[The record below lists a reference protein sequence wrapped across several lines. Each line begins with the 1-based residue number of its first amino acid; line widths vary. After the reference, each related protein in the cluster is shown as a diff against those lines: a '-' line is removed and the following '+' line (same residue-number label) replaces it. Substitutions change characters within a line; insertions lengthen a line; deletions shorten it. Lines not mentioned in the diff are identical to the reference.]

1 MKRRTK
7 ILVLLEAGVLLCL
20 VTGGFLKMFL
30 GMLPQEQRMYDTGE
44 TVYYAALDTQPETE
58 PTIALPPETTA
69 APETTVAPTEASE
82 ETVPATTAETAQET
96 TAAAIQE
103 IKPQE
108 TKPQET
114 KSQETKPQETKPLA
128 QTASETTG
136 ETVPQTTEPEL
147 VIPTKDRKQ
156 YDKVPN
162 YYETDYPDI
171 RFGQG
176 SFADYGSGVT
186 SMAMVATYLTG
197 YDYRPDTLA
206 HWFSSYTGNQIQLL
220 EYMSDTLQLP
230 WKRALN
236 VRVAL
241 EALKEGKVVI
251 AMVNSKSG
259 FTTGQHFLVLTG
271 INDAGLVTVNDPN
284 KNNYEKWNLK
294 AGFTDGFRE
303 GILIG
308 GYSGSW
314 IYDPSQISDDPFL
327 YIDPSAEEVECRYPD
342 LSLSDADVEMLAK
355 LVCAEA
361 DGEPFEGQQ
370 AVAEVIL
377 NRVAASNFPSTVTGV
392 IKAPDQFRAASQLY
406 RAKPTHVQYEAVR
419 RAWKGP
425 YVLDKDV
432 VFFSTGAV
440 NKNVWGTIG
449 NHTFCHQYT

>member
-30 GMLPQEQRMYDTGE
+30 GMLPREQRMYDTGE

-58 PTIALPPETTA
+58 APTAPPATLPPETTA
-69 APETTVAPTEASE
+69 APETTEAPTKSTE
-82 ETVPATTAETAQET
+82 ETVPAATAETVPAA
-96 TAAAIQE
+96 TAATV
-103 IKPQE
+103 PE
-108 TKPQET
+108 TKPEET
-114 KSQETKPQETKPLA
+114 AKPQA
-128 QTASETTG
+128 

-186 SMAMVATYLTG
+186 SMAMVASYLTG

-259 FTTGQHFLVLTG
+259 FTTGQHFIVLTG

-294 AGFTDGFRE
+294 AGFADGFRE

-308 GYSGSW
+308 GYNGSW
-314 IYDPSQISDDPFL
+314 IYDPSQVSDDPFL
-327 YIDPSAEEVECRYPD
+327 YIDPSAEEAECRYPD

-377 NRVAASNFPSTVTGV
+377 NRVAASNFPGTVTGV

-432 VFFSTGAV
+432 VFFSTGPV

>member
-1 MKRRTK
+1 MSKK
-7 ILVLLEAGVLLCL
+7 WILSAALLCL
-20 VTGGFLKMFL
+20 LSALTGFSLGFRSAPLEAAAETLPETLVTE
-30 GMLPQEQRMYDTGE
+30 PE
-44 TVYYAALDTQPETE
+44 TV
-58 PTIALPPETTA
+58 
-69 APETTVAPTEASE
+69 PETTVAETE
-82 ETVPATTAETAQET
+82 PLRQ
-96 TAAAIQE
+96 AID
-103 IKPQE
+103 
-108 TKPQET
+108 
-114 KSQETKPQETKPLA
+114 
-128 QTASETTG
+128 
-136 ETVPQTTEPEL
+136 TVPQ
-147 VIPTKDRKQ
+147 
-156 YDKVPN
+156 
-162 YYETDYPDI
+162 YYQTDYPYLK
-171 RFGQG
+171 FG
-176 SFADYGSGVT
+176 SSGGTIAT
-186 SMAMVATYLTG
+186 SGCSLTSLAMVATYMTDRVYTPDQLVYHFDKEGLNNVEKLELAAEALHLPYEKNFDFSLT
-197 YDYRPDTLA
+197 R
-206 HWFSSYTGNQIQLL
+206 
-220 EYMSDTLQLP
+220 
-230 WKRALN
+230 K
-236 VRVAL
+236 AL
-241 EALKEGKVVI
+241 EAGKVVI
-251 AMVNSKSG
+251 VLENEKSD

-294 AGFTDGFRE
+294 AGFADGFRE

-342 LSLSDADVEMLAK
+342 LSLSDADVELLAK

-377 NRVAASNFPSTVTGV
+377 NRVAASNFPGTVTGV

>member
-30 GMLPQEQRMYDTGE
+30 GMLPQEQRMSDTGE

-103 IKPQE
+103 IKP
-108 TKPQET
+108 
-114 KSQETKPQETKPLA
+114 QETKPQETKPLA

-259 FTTGQHFLVLTG
+259 FTTGQHFIVLTG

-377 NRVAASNFPSTVTGV
+377 NRVAASNFPGTVTGV

>member
-30 GMLPQEQRMYDTGE
+30 GMLPREQRMYDTGE

-58 PTIALPPETTA
+58 APTAPPATLPPETTA
-69 APETTVAPTEASE
+69 APETTEAPTESTE
-82 ETVPATTAETAQET
+82 ETVPAATAETVPAA
-96 TAAAIQE
+96 TAATV
-103 IKPQE
+103 PE
-108 TKPQET
+108 TKPEET
-114 KSQETKPQETKPLA
+114 AKPQAETA
-128 QTASETTG
+128 
-136 ETVPQTTEPEL
+136 PQTTEPEL

-294 AGFTDGFRE
+294 AGFESGFRE

-377 NRVAASNFPSTVTGV
+377 NRVAASNFPGTVTGV

>member
-30 GMLPQEQRMYDTGE
+30 GMLPQEQRMHDTGE

-58 PTIALPPETTA
+58 APTAPPATLPPETTA
-69 APETTVAPTEASE
+69 APETTEAPTESTE
-82 ETVPATTAETAQET
+82 ETVPAATAETVP
-96 TAAAIQE
+96 AAAAATV
-103 IKPQE
+103 PE
-108 TKPQET
+108 TKPEET
-114 KSQETKPQETKPLA
+114 AKSQA
-128 QTASETTG
+128 

-259 FTTGQHFLVLTG
+259 FTTGQHFIVLTG
-271 INDAGLVTVNDPN
+271 INDVGLVTVNDPN

-294 AGFTDGFRE
+294 AGFADGFRE

-308 GYSGSW
+308 GYNGSW
-314 IYDPSQISDDPFL
+314 IYDPAQVSDDPFL

-355 LVCAEA
+355 LVYAEA

-377 NRVAASNFPSTVTGV
+377 NRVAASNFPSTVSGV
-392 IKAPDQFRAASQLY
+392 IQAPDQFRAASQLY

-432 VFFSTGAV
+432 VFFSTGPV

>member
-114 KSQETKPQETKPLA
+114 KPLA
-128 QTASETTG
+128 QTASEITG
-136 ETVPQTTEPEL
+136 ETAPQTTEPEL

-377 NRVAASNFPSTVTGV
+377 NRVAASNFPGTVTGV